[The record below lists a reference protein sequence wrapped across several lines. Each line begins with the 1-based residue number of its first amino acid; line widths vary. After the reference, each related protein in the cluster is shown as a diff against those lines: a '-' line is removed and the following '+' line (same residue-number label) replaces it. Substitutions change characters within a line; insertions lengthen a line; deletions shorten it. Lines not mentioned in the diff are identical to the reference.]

1 MIPAPGRC
9 WVCDSEALT
18 LVKPSDLE
26 AMRPEDFAI
35 SDAHYGRTAA
45 IYRCNGCGFL
55 ECADLREVIQYY
67 EALEDAAYVDSRPER
82 LLQARRLLRTIERLW
97 GRPLAGARLLDVG
110 AGSGP
115 LVEEALA
122 RGVRA
127 EGIEPSRWLQA
138 HARHLGLPVHHG
150 VLPHADVTGPFDIV
164 ALIDVIEH
172 TPDPRG
178 LLQQALGVLAPGG
191 VIVVV
196 TPDVSSLPARLMGWR
211 WWHFRLAHVGYFS
224 AATLAALSARL
235 GLVTVG
241 RTRPGWVL
249 PLPYLIERLE
259 RYLPFR
265 LPRVSALAT
274 VAVPFNLRDSILLV
288 ARRG

>member
-1 MIPAPGRC
+1 MSPAPGRC
-9 WVCDSEALT
+9 WVCDSDALT
-18 LVKPSDLE
+18 LVKPSDLDT
-26 AMRPEDFAI
+26 MRPEDFAI

-45 IYRCNGCGFL
+45 IYRCAGCGFL
-55 ECADLREVIQYY
+55 ECADLREVVQFY
-67 EALEDAAYVDSRPER
+67 EALEDTAYVDSRPER
-82 LLQARRLLRTIERLW
+82 LLQARRLLRAVERLS
-97 GRPLAGARLLDVG
+97 GRSLAGTRLLDVG

-122 RGVRA
+122 YGVRA

-138 HARHLGLPVHHG
+138 HARRLGLPVHHG
-150 VLPHADVTGPFDIV
+150 VLPHAAVTGEFDVV

-178 LLQQALGVLAPGG
+178 LLQQALALLAPGG
-191 VIVVV
+191 VLVVV
-196 TPDVSSLPARLMGWR
+196 TPDVSSLAAKAMGWR

-224 AATLAALSARL
+224 TATLEALTARL
-235 GLVTVG
+235 GLVTVAQA
-241 RTRPGWVL
+241 RPGWVL
-249 PLPYLIERLE
+249 PLPYLVERLE

-265 LPRVSALAT
+265 LPRLSALAT
-274 VAVPFNLRDSILLV
+274 MAVPFNLRDSILLV